1 MPSPKGYCA
10 IKTVSFQLSYNAC
23 KMIYLL
29 LTGKPAS
36 PRVILWTQDPPLTR
50 TKRTSLCFF
59 ALATLFAL
67 ADDAPKRP
75 RLVVAIVID
84 QFRYDY
90 LLRFRQDY
98 NAGFKR
104 MLEQGAVFTD
114 AHYLHAATVTAAG
127 HSTFLSGATPSV
139 SGIIG
144 NEWYDRESNQSVTSV
159 FDPKSKLVGGVPGAP
174 GSSPR
179 RLLVSTIGDEVKIH
193 GIESRSIGIS
203 IKDRSAILPVGHMAD
218 GAYWY
223 DPDSNHWV
231 TSTYYSS
238 ELPGWVRKLND
249 ENTYQRYIGA
259 KWLPFDAKDDSA
271 KPFCTM
277 VAGTE
282 ARFCGGLEA
291 TPWGNEMIEE
301 FAERAVSSEG
311 LGRHP
316 GVDILAVSFSS
327 NDYVG
332 HAVGPDDPAVRDISI
347 RTDRLLG
354 KLLDYVDRQVGKG
367 NTLVVLTA
375 DHGVAPVPE
384 VNEARKMPGGRLL
397 ETRLSRKMSDALTK
411 RFGTGKWFAGGSAT
425 MPYLNLELIQT
436 RKLDV
441 DEVERVAAQ
450 AASTE
455 EHISRVYTRH
465 DLLAGQVQRDDIGR
479 AVSLGFYGPR
489 SGDLLILQEPYY
501 LFEATGTS
509 HGTPYDYDTHVPV
522 IFLGS
527 RIKARSYPQR
537 IAVND
542 IAPTLAAILQIEQPS
557 GSIGRVLSEMLEP

>member
-1 MPSPKGYCA
+1 
-10 IKTVSFQLSYNAC
+10 
-23 KMIYLL
+23 
-29 LTGKPAS
+29 
-36 PRVILWTQDPPLTR
+36 LTR
-50 TKRTSLCFF
+50 TKRTLLCFF
-59 ALATLFAL
+59 AVATLFAW
-67 ADDAPKRP
+67 ADDATKRP
-75 RLVVAIVID
+75 RLVLAIVID

-98 NAGFKR
+98 NAGLKR

-114 AHYLHAATVTAAG
+114 AHYLHAATVTAVG
-127 HSTFLSGATPSV
+127 HSTVLSGATPSV
-139 SGIIG
+139 SGIIA
-144 NEWYDRESNQSVTSV
+144 NEWYDRESNLFVSSV
-159 FDPKSKLVGGVPGAP
+159 FDPKSKLVGGVAGAP

-179 RLLVSTIGDEVKIH
+179 RLLVSTIGDEIKMH
-193 GIESRSIGIS
+193 GIESRSIGVS
-203 IKDRSAILPVGHMAD
+203 IKDRSAILPLGHMAD

-223 DPDSNHWV
+223 DPGSNHWV

-249 ENTYQRYIGA
+249 ENIYQRYIGA
-259 KWLPFDAKDDSA
+259 KWLPFDANNDSA
-271 KPFCTM
+271 KPFCGM
-277 VAGTE
+277 VAGSE
-282 ARFCGGLEA
+282 IRFCGGLEA

-301 FAERAVSSEG
+301 FAERAIASEG
-311 LGRHP
+311 LGRHS
-316 GVDILAVSFSS
+316 GVDVLTVSFSS

-354 KLLDYVDRQVGKG
+354 KLLDYVDAQVGKS
-367 NTLVVLTA
+367 NTLVILTA

-384 VNEARKMPGGRLL
+384 INEARKMPGGRLS
-397 ETRLSRKMSDALTK
+397 EVRLSQKMSDALTK
-411 RFGTGKWFAGGSAT
+411 RFGPGKWFVPGSAT
-425 MPYLNLELIQT
+425 MPYLNLELVKA

-441 DEVERVAAQ
+441 DDVERVAAE

-455 EHISRVYTRH
+455 EHIARVYTRH
-465 DLLAGQVQRDDIGR
+465 DLLAGEVQRDGIGR

-489 SGDLLILQEPYY
+489 SGNLLILQEPYY
-501 LFEATGTS
+501 LFEATGAS

-522 IFLGS
+522 IFLGAH
-527 RIKARSYPQR
+527 IKARSYPQR
-537 IAVND
+537 SAVND